1 MKIATRLIFLAGV
14 VLAISACGFH
24 LRGPV
29 NISDDLN
36 PLYVD
41 AEQLKTGEKEMILNA
56 LRRAGARLVDT
67 RDGANQLTVSFSEF
81 SWRNLA
87 QSSPTGVQLVQLSL
101 QLTYRVQA
109 GNGDMLVK
117 SRQIAHTS
125 ELELDNANVLSH
137 DKLLQSGMRS
147 LQQKLIRSM
156 IYQLKT

>member
-1 MKIATRLIFLAGV
+1 MKLATQLFILAGM
-14 VLAISACGFH
+14 VLALSACGFH

-29 NISDDLN
+29 DISDSYS

-56 LRRAGARLVDT
+56 LRRAGARLVNT
-67 RDGANQLTVSFSEF
+67 RGGANQLTARFSEF

-101 QLTYRVQA
+101 QLTYRVEA
-109 GNGDMLVK
+109 ENGDMLVK

-125 ELELDNANVLSH
+125 ELELDNSNVLSH
-137 DKLLQSGMRS
+137 DKLLQSGMKS

-156 IYQLKT
+156 IYELKR